1 MANTH
6 TSKIQITVGLDDNR
20 IPEKLHWTAQD
31 GGVSNE
37 EAKAVMLSVWDQKS
51 KSLLGL
57 ICGQKTC
64 LLMK

>member
-37 EAKAVMLSVWDQKS
+37 EAKAVMLS
-51 KSLLGL
+51 L
-57 ICGQKTC
+57 IHI
-64 LLMK
+64 